1 MKTGIHIMLLAFAMV
16 VLVGCRGKQPE
27 QKAETQTLNTIAAQ
41 EAQTIIQQ
49 RGGQPNFVILDVR
62 TPQEFAQGHLAG
74 AVNLNFHAPTF
85 RAQLEKFQKQHA
97 YLVYCRSGNR
107 SGKTLD
113 MMRELGFA
121 EAYNITGG
129 IGAWAQ
135 KGLPISK

>member
-1 MKTGIHIMLLAFAMV
+1 MLLAFAMV

-74 AVNLNFHAPTF
+74 AVNLDFHAPTF
-85 RAQLEKFQKQHA
+85 RGELDKFEKTKT
-97 YLVYCRSGNR
+97 YLVYCRSVNR